1 MSLINVWVR
10 TLGDGLVR
18 ADQIVGVHAR
28 RTPAMTG
35 KPSHWLL
42 NAVLPLTTG
51 GGQLDTWATS
61 PLHRTLIQTSHE
73 PFDAPEHLVRLLAQ
87 LDAVTAAG
95 IVTATVSDLEPSAP
109 AASAATTANEI
120 HSRGDRPTPAPA
132 PAPMARTTVR
142 FQFSPFR
149 GTNPGHHYDPD
160 YL

>member
-1 MSLINVWVR
+1 MGLTAVWVT

-28 RTPAMTG
+28 RTPEITG

-51 GGQLDTWATS
+51 SGQGDTWATS

-73 PFDAPEHLVRLLAQ
+73 PHDAPEHLARLLAQ
-87 LDAVTAAG
+87 LDATNAAG
-95 IVTATVSDLEPSAP
+95 VITATISDLTPPAP
-109 AASAATTANEI
+109 AAKAARN
-120 HSRGDRPTPAPA
+120 RGNGPTPAPA
-132 PAPMARTTVR
+132 TTATTTVR
-142 FQFSPFR
+142 FQFTPFR
-149 GTNPGHHYDPD
+149 GTDPGHHYDPD

>member
-1 MSLINVWVR
+1 MGLSAVWVK

-18 ADQIVGVHAR
+18 ADQIVGVHTR
-28 RTPAMTG
+28 RTPAISG

-73 PFDAPEHLVRLLAQ
+73 PADAPEHLARLLAQ
-87 LDAVTAAG
+87 LDAVNAAG
-95 IVTATVSDLEPSAP
+95 TITATISDLTPPAPASAP
-109 AASAATTANEI
+109 ASDKAA
-120 HSRGDRPTPAPA
+120 HSRGNGPTSAPA
-132 PAPMARTTVR
+132 TTTTVR
-142 FQFSPFR
+142 FQFTPFR
-149 GTNPGHHYDPD
+149 GTDPGHHYDPD

>member
-1 MSLINVWVR
+1 MGLSAVWVK

-28 RTPAMTG
+28 RTPAISG

-51 GGQLDTWATS
+51 SGQLDAWATS

-73 PFDAPEHLVRLLAQ
+73 PLDAPEHLARLLAQ
-87 LDAVTAAG
+87 LDAVN
-95 IVTATVSDLEPSAP
+95 ATGTISATISELEPPAP
-109 AASAATTANEI
+109 AAHPRGGNGPIPPTAAT
-120 HSRGDRPTPAPA
+120 
-132 PAPMARTTVR
+132 TTVR
-142 FQFSPFR
+142 FQFTPFR
-149 GTNPGHHYDPD
+149 GTDPGHHYDPD